1 MFDNLSKFLAENYS
15 QDFASWLIGRP
26 ITLTELEPTEL
37 SIEPIR
43 ADTVILLESDDL
55 ILHCEFQTDP
65 DPLMPLRMADYAIR
79 IFRRFPNKRLIQI
92 VIYLRKT
99 RSPAVYKTT
108 FSGNNLVHQFQV
120 IRIWEQPTESFLER
134 PGLLPYAALTK
145 TKDSAAI
152 LRQVAQRIDEVGD
165 RAQRSNLS
173 AATGILAGL
182 SLERGIIQR
191 ILRRDLM
198 RESVIYQELREEV
211 SELEREKGRA
221 EGRAEEGRSL
231 VLRQLARRVG
241 TLPAAVQSQVEALPL
256 TQLETLGEDLLDF
269 TSLIDLENWLAQ

>member
-1 MFDNLSKFLAENYS
+1 LTRKQDGGTLVSILAPTHVLCSITLSKFLAENYS

-79 IFRRFPNKRLIQI
+79 IFRRFPNKRLIQV

-120 IRIWEQPTESFLER
+120 IRIWEQPTEAFLER
-134 PGLLPYAALTK
+134 PGLLGCDFK
-145 TKDSAAI
+145 KC
-152 LRQVAQRIDEVGD
+152 
-165 RAQRSNLS
+165 
-173 AATGILAGL
+173 GIGLA
-182 SLERGIIQR
+182 
-191 ILRRDLM
+191 
-198 RESVIYQELREEV
+198 
-211 SELEREKGRA
+211 EKF
-221 EGRAEEGRSL
+221 
-231 VLRQLARRVG
+231 
-241 TLPAAVQSQVEALPL
+241 P
-256 TQLETLGEDLLDF
+256 
-269 TSLIDLENWLAQ
+269 